1 MADILIGK
9 GESQVHLLGKFGNR
23 HGLIAGATG
32 TGKSVSLM
40 VLAEGFSRMGVPVF
54 LADVKGDLAGLCQAG
69 TTSEKL
75 QARVVQ
81 IGVEAYQNE
90 ANPVVFWD
98 LYGQL
103 GHPVRTTISEM
114 GPALLSRVLELNDT
128 QAGVLDIVFR
138 LADEEGLLLID
149 LDDLRALL
157 GFIAEHRARS
167 PPNWA

>member
-1 MADILIGK
+1 
-9 GESQVHLLGKFGNR
+9 
-23 HGLIAGATG
+23 
-32 TGKSVSLM
+32 
-40 VLAEGFSRMGVPVF
+40 VF

-69 TTSEKL
+69 TSSEKL
-75 QARVVQ
+75 QARVAQ
-81 IGVEAYQNE
+81 IGVEGYQNE

-98 LYGQL
+98 LYGKL

-157 GFIAEHRARS
+157 GFIAEHRAEVSAKLGLVSAPSIAAIQRQLASRRS
-167 PPNWA
+167 SVSCCVWKVTVASSSLASPHWTSVTSCVRT